1 MAAVADE
8 APLIL
13 SAVLDAPVQQRLDA
27 LRRAHFPPER
37 NHLDAHVTLFHHLPG
52 GEADAVSDAVAEAV
66 RCPAPPVDVTGL
78 RSLGRGVAVV
88 LASPRLA
95 GIRAG
100 LARTWAP
107 WLTAQDRAKRDLHV
121 TVQNKVA
128 PEPARAL
135 LAELS
140 AGFVPER
147 TRAVALALW
156 RYRGGPWEPVAR
168 FAFAREDGA
177 PDDGSP
183 SRTSGH
189 DPRHAHEEPIMT
201 THADPT
207 VLDVPDRSRFEI
219 HADGRLAGFA
229 QYRLKEP
236 ALIVFIHTEIDDA
249 FEGRGLGSAL
259 VRGALDTARARGLAV
274 RPDCPFV
281 RAYVARHPDAYL
293 DLVPEELRSRLG
305 L

>member
-1 MAAVADE
+1 MTDE

-52 GEADAVSDAVAEAV
+52 PAEQAVSEAIEAAV
-66 RCPAPPVDVTGL
+66 RRPAPPVDVTGV
-78 RSLGRGVAVV
+78 RALGRGVAVT
-88 LASPRLA
+88 LASAELA
-95 GIRAG
+95 RIRAD

-107 WLTAQDRAKRDLHV
+107 WLTPQDRAKRGDLHV

-128 PEPARAL
+128 PQEARAL

-140 AGFVPER
+140 AGFTPER

-156 RYRGGPWEPVAR
+156 RYRGGPWEPVTR
-168 FAFAREDGA
+168 FGFAGEDAAAGG
-177 PDDGSP
+177 GSP
-183 SRTSGH
+183 T
-189 DPRHAHEEPIMT
+189 MT
-201 THADPT
+201 TETAPS
-207 VLDVPDRSRFEI
+207 VVDVPESSRFEI
-219 HADGRLAGFA
+219 HVEGRPAGFA
-229 QYRLKEP
+229 QYRLTDG
-236 ALIVFIHTEIDDA
+236 LVVFTHTEIDDA
-249 FEGRGLGSAL
+249 FGGRGLGSTL
-259 VRGALDTARARGLAV
+259 VRTALDTARTRGLAV

-281 RAYVARHPDAYL
+281 RAYVARHPEYL
-293 DLVPEELRSRLG
+293 DLVPAELRPRLG